1 LTHRI
6 VLITLCRY
14 KEQIYFTFYKNNKVI
29 FQTKIKKMKK
39 KFQLVFLLLISIL
52 TITFAQVS
60 EEEKAMSQ
68 GIHNAVVVNIPTTT
82 TKIAEKVWKNYAK
95 QFKGKTKKNR
105 KAEEWKTTGGKIAGI
120 GGSEPLTIYTQIQ
133 SNNEDV
139 ELSLWIPMTESYLSA
154 TDYPDAYEEAEKL
167 LNEYALEVRIETV
180 KQELN
185 GEEKSLSKLE
195 KDLKKLKKDNE
206 EYHKNIKNAEKDI
219 ENSEKGLVQ
228 NAEDQQIAVKNVRI
242 AEDFFA
248 IQKDSLEEMLSNVTS
263 KGEKKTLKKSIRG
276 EEKKVK
282 GVKSIQKKEEKEEKK
297 LRRTIEN
304 AKKTIKESKE
314 KIVTNE
320 KDQENKVT
328 EIAKQKEV
336 VEEVES
342 RLKRLYD
349 YK

>member
-1 LTHRI
+1 
-6 VLITLCRY
+6 
-14 KEQIYFTFYKNNKVI
+14 
-29 FQTKIKKMKK
+29 MKK
-39 KFQLVFLLLISIL
+39 KFQFVCLLLISTL
-52 TITFAQVS
+52 TLTFAQVS

-105 KAEEWKTTGGKIAGI
+105 KAEEWKTSSGKIAGI
-120 GGSEPLTIYTQIQ
+120 GGTEPLTIYTQVQ
-133 SNNEDV
+133 SSNEDV
-139 ELSLWIPMTESYLSA
+139 ELSLWIPMTTDGYLSS
-154 TDYPDAYEEAEKL
+154 TDHPDAYKEAEKI

-185 GEEKSLSKLE
+185 GEEKTLSKLE

-206 EYHKNIKNAEKDI
+206 GYHKDIKNAEKEI

-228 NAEDQQIAVKNVRI
+228 NAEDQQVAVKNVRI

-248 IQKDSLEEMLSNVTS
+248 IQKDSLEEMLANVTS
-263 KGEKKTLKKSIRG
+263 KGEKKTLKKTMRG
-276 EEKKVK
+276 EEKKVREAK
-282 GVKSIQKKEEKEEKK
+282 NLKKKEEKEEKK

-304 AKKTIKESKE
+304 AKKTIKESRE
-314 KIVTNE
+314 KIATNE
-320 KDQENKVT
+320 VDQENKVKA
-328 EIAKQKEV
+328 IATQKGV
-336 VEEVES
+336 VEEVEG

>member
-1 LTHRI
+1 
-6 VLITLCRY
+6 
-14 KEQIYFTFYKNNKVI
+14 
-29 FQTKIKKMKK
+29 MKK

-82 TKIAEKVWKNYAK
+82 TKIAERVWKSYAK

-105 KAEEWKTTGGKIAGI
+105 KAEEWKTTGGKIEGI
-120 GGSEPLTIYTQIQ
+120 GGLEPLTIYTQIQ

-139 ELSLWIPMTESYLSA
+139 ELSLWIPMPEGYLSA
-154 TDYPDAYEEAEKL
+154 TDYPDAYQEAEKI

-180 KQELN
+180 KEELN
-185 GEEKSLSKLE
+185 GEEKIAGKLE

-206 EYHKNIKNAEKDI
+206 EYHKDIKNAENDI
-219 ENSEKGLVQ
+219 DNSEKELIR
-228 NAEDQQIAVKNVRI
+228 NAEDQKIAVKNVRI

-248 IQKDSLEEMLSNVTS
+248 IQKDSLEEMLTDVTS
-263 KGEKKTLKKSIRG
+263 KGEKKALKKSIRG

-282 GVKSIQKKEEKEEKK
+282 EVKSVQKKEEREEKK
-297 LRRTIEN
+297 LRKTIEN

-314 KIVTNE
+314 KIITNE
-320 KDQENKVT
+320 KDQESKVK

-336 VEEVES
+336 VEEVEG
-342 RLKRLYD
+342 RLKQLYE

>member
-1 LTHRI
+1 
-6 VLITLCRY
+6 
-14 KEQIYFTFYKNNKVI
+14 
-29 FQTKIKKMKK
+29 MKK
-39 KFQLVFLLLISIL
+39 KFQLVCLLLISVL
-52 TITFAQVS
+52 TLTFAQVS

-105 KAEEWKTTGGKIAGI
+105 KAEEWKTSGGQIAGI
-120 GGSEPLTIYTQIQ
+120 GGTESLTIYTQVQ

-139 ELSLWIPMTESYLSA
+139 ELSLWIPMPQGYLSS
-154 TDYPDAYEEAEKL
+154 TDHPDAYKEAEKI

-185 GEEKSLSKLE
+185 GEEKALSKLE

-206 EYHKNIKNAEKDI
+206 DYHKDIKNAEKAIDD
-219 ENSEKGLVQ
+219 SEKGLVQ
-228 NAEDQQIAVKNVRI
+228 NAEDQQVAVKNVRI
-242 AEDFFA
+242 AEDFFT
-248 IQKDSLEEMLSNVTS
+248 IQKDSLEELLSNVTS
-263 KGEKKTLKKSIRG
+263 KGEKKTLKKTMRG

-282 GVKSIQKKEEKEEKK
+282 VAKSLKKKEEKEENK
-297 LRRTIEN
+297 LRKTIEN
-304 AKKTIKESKE
+304 SKKTIKESRE
-314 KIVTNE
+314 KIATNE
-320 KDQENKVT
+320 VDQENKVKA
-328 EIAKQKEV
+328 IAKQKGV
-336 VEEVES
+336 VEEVER

>member
-1 LTHRI
+1 
-6 VLITLCRY
+6 
-14 KEQIYFTFYKNNKVI
+14 
-29 FQTKIKKMKK
+29 MKK

-82 TKIAEKVWKNYAK
+82 TKISEKVWKSYAK

-105 KAEEWKTTGGKIAGI
+105 KAEEWKTTDGKIAGI
-120 GGSEPLTIYTQIQ
+120 SGSEPLTIYTQVQ
-133 SNNEDV
+133 SNNDDV
-139 ELSLWIPMTESYLSA
+139 ELSLWIPMEEGYLSSK
-154 TDYPDAYEEAEKL
+154 DYPDAYKEAEKI

-180 KQELN
+180 KQELS
-185 GEEKSLSKLE
+185 GEKKTLGKLE

-206 EYHKNIKNAEKDI
+206 DYHSDIKNAEKDI
-219 ENSEKGLVQ
+219 ENSEQGLVK
-228 NAEDQQIAVKNVRI
+228 NAEDQQVAVQNVRI

-248 IQKDSLEEMLSNVTS
+248 IQKDSLEEILSNVTS
-263 KGEKKTLKKSIRG
+263 KGEKKVVKKSIRG

-282 GVKSIQKKEEKEEKK
+282 EVKSVQRKAEKEEKK

-314 KIVTNE
+314 KIITNE
-320 KDQENKVT
+320 KNQKSKVK
-328 EIAKQKEV
+328 EIAKQEET
-336 VEEVES
+336 VEEVEK
-342 RLKRLYD
+342 RLKRLYE